1 MKYYSEKD
9 LDSILDIRDRRLTR
23 LKLTPINVRFCRD
36 CPCFQINY
44 WQKDPS
50 VVSGWCKRLS
60 YYETMEDEA
69 PYYVYVNSNTFCNE
83 DDIGDEDGQ
92 YSYHAYNYVFSNMV

>member
-1 MKYYSEKD
+1 MKYYSED
-9 LDSILDIRDRRLTR
+9 DIRELVSEVESNC
-23 LKLTPINVRFCRD
+23 LFAHSTPINVRFCRD

-69 PYYVYVNSNTFCNE
+69 PFYVYVNSNSFCNE
-83 DDIGDEDGQ
+83 DDIGDEDG
-92 YSYHAYNYVFSNMV
+92 

>member
-60 YYETMEDEA
+60 YYETMDDEA

-83 DDIGDEDGQ
+83 DDIGDEDG
-92 YSYHAYNYVFSNMV
+92 